1 MTLTLSLSL
10 SLSQF
15 PEDFSPVFLAKMVKL
30 FGWMQNCTV
39 LSEEVFSGS
48 RWVAGQEG
56 SGIIRRRTV
65 PKTVGNQA
73 KCEL

>member
-1 MTLTLSLSL
+1 
-10 SLSQF
+10 
-15 PEDFSPVFLAKMVKL
+15 MVKL